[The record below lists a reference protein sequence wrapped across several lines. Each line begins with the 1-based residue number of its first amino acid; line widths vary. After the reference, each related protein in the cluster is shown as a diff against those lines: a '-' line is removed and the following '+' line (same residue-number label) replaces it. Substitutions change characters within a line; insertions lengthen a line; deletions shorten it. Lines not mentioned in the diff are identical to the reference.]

1 MISDVTVMS
10 QYGAQIR
17 AGRLERVMPI
27 IISILQ
33 RLTTTPHPA
42 SVSLSGIFDMEAL
55 SHHLTILSVCFCSV
69 FKGKGA
75 ICFNLYLNGVNS
87 PAI

>member
-33 RLTTTPHPA
+33 RLPFTPHPG
-42 SVSLSGIFDMEAL
+42 VSMSGIFDMEAL
-55 SHHLTILSVCFCSV
+55 SHHLTILGVCSV
-69 FKGKGA
+69 FKGTGA